1 MTVTCCSLLLTC
13 CSLLL
18 CRSLLLLFVPL
29 CVILVP
35 LLFTL
40 VLFICASP
48 KPTYGVDAYPQ
59 PNPRVIGAA

>member
-1 MTVTCCSLLLTC
+1 MTVTCCSLLLRIVR
-13 CSLLL
+13 L
-18 CRSLLLLFVPL
+18 R
-29 CVILVP
+29 VILVP

-48 KPTYGVDAYPQ
+48 LVLFICASPKPTYGVGAYPQ